1 MSLAIVWMLLSGAA
15 TEAATYVLIAVPSA
29 YLLIASCSEVSQS
42 ALRVVSPLTY
52 LGFVSAP
59 ILNSWFPIKKN
70 VYLIHAIRPCLTLCF
85 SAALCLWWKRQLLNE
100 TTSGATRAR
109 DRRYS
114 IES

>member
-1 MSLAIVWMLLSGAA
+1 MSLAVVWMLLFGPA

-29 YLLIASCSEVSQS
+29 YLLIAGWSEVSQS
-42 ALRVVSPLTY
+42 ALRVVSTLTY
-52 LGFVSAP
+52 LRFVSAH

-100 TTSGATRAR
+100 TDQRCNTSERSKIH
-109 DRRYS
+109 Y
-114 IES
+114 

>member
-1 MSLAIVWMLLSGAA
+1 MSLAVVWMLLFGPA

-29 YLLIASCSEVSQS
+29 YLLIAGWSEVSQS
-42 ALRVVSPLTY
+42 ALRVVSTLSY
-52 LGFVSAP
+52 LGFVSAH

-70 VYLIHAIRPCLTLCF
+70 VYLIHAIQPCLTLCF

-109 DRRYS
+109 DRRYT